1 MSIWENIKIA
11 VFSIRTNMMRS
22 ILTML
27 GIIIGVA
34 SVIAIITV
42 GNGGKDFV
50 VDLMSDMSSGAVS
63 IQVSTGASESERITK
78 EDIEDIK
85 KIETIKYASPLD
97 YKIGSAFTDNES
109 AMCLA
114 LSGNE
119 DLSKVMNISMRRGRS
134 FTEEENKNGSKVCV
148 ITELGALAMFNKIDC
163 TGEYINFKLSGQ
175 TVKLQIIG
183 VTSADLS
190 ASTSSANSSVSMF
203 SQASFSSAS
212 DNPMMAIGSQMI
224 AIVTPIT
231 VTDNISG
238 NSGNYDMLY
247 VMAADEEN
255 ADTVGNA
262 AKNILYAKH
271 GNFGSDVYTVMN
283 MEAYTEM
290 VDKIINVFTTFVAGI
305 SAIALLVGGI
315 GVMNI
320 MLVSV
325 TERTRE
331 IGIRKALGAKTST
344 IMFQFLTE
352 SIILC
357 VIGGLV
363 GFIIGVLMAAGVAE
377 FAGITIKIE
386 ATTILI
392 AVGFSSAVGI
402 FFGLYPA
409 RKAAKM
415 LPIEALRRD

>member
-119 DLSKVMNISMRRGRS
+119 DLSKVMNISMRRGRF

-238 NSGNYDMLY
+238 NSGNHDMLY

>member
-119 DLSKVMNISMRRGRS
+119 DLSKVMNISMRRGRF